1 MITNELITQIAAL
14 DVPETVF
21 SYTLFDSDKFQYSRH
36 QEPLVNLPD
45 RFRPHTI
52 VFRTAKFEN
61 VEGVHNIV
69 VPQLSAYGNHLYRY
83 LAAASKAM
91 LIYFM
96 GADEPRPHMDL
107 LRCVNTAIDF
117 NYEMVVA
124 LMECHP
130 TNLVGGRCVI
140 RSQRMKE
147 ELIQMLRNRKASSS
161 WNCDQELL
169 TDLVLDARPS
179 LVINAPVGVY
189 KADTQNW
196 LLRRLH
202 RQPTIIV
209 REPNKYDLV

>member
-1 MITNELITQIAAL
+1 MITEELITKVRLL
-14 DVPETVF
+14 DVPDEVYA
-21 SYTLFDSDKFQYSRH
+21 YTLFESDQFSREKHLTRLFNVNKDFREGMLIFSTNKFDEVPGAH
-36 QEPLVNLPD
+36 
-45 RFRPHTI
+45 
-52 VFRTAKFEN
+52 N
-61 VEGVHNIV
+61 VV
-69 VPQLSAYGNHLYRY
+69 VPQLAHYGNHLYRY
-83 LAAASKAM
+83 LAAASRAKT
-91 LIYFM
+91 IYFM
-96 GADEPRPHMDL
+96 GSDEPLPHLDL
-107 LRCVNTAIDF
+107 LRCAKIAETF

-140 RSQRMKE
+140 RSQRMKD
-147 ELIQMLRNRKASSS
+147 ELVQMLRNRKASSS

-209 REPNKYDLV
+209 REPNRYDNA